1 METLPTSKTSTMNKS
16 LLLIDLQCIFLGIRV
31 NKGKEWARQTGKD
44 LVNDGAHG
52 RREEALFLGT
62 EAEMDIVTFML
73 RSLL

>member
-1 METLPTSKTSTMNKS
+1 M
-16 LLLIDLQCIFLGIRV
+16 

-44 LVNDGAHG
+44 LVNDVAHG

-62 EAEMDIVTFML
+62 EAEMDIATFML